1 MSKVKK
7 ARSKLSPLNFSIP
20 LDSSI
25 PKDKQVINTP
35 DANQLEIKQQ
45 KDFSEEKTQSDK
57 MLLCIDWDG
66 TIVKGSLHKALNTT
80 FNYKNC
86 VDLFLADETK
96 SWKNKELLVELLQK
110 VLTIGCHIAIVSFG
124 SYPNWIKYALKQLA
138 LKSTLLEKIYVVSHP
153 RRDGCEG
160 KQEHIEEAK
169 RHFGVSENE
178 KVVLIDD
185 DLDNVDI
192 ARKNGMQGIH
202 VAKDIGYLTEASK
215 IVTAQEQKENQ
226 IQTDFDQPT
235 ESKLELLGE
244 DLPSLGDFSLV
255 DSYDTL

>member
-7 ARSKLSPLNFSIP
+7 ARLELPPFDFSIV
-20 LDSSI
+20 
-25 PKDKQVINTP
+25 KDKWVMNTS
-35 DANQLEIKQQ
+35 DYDQLEVKQQ
-45 KDFSEEKTQSDK
+45 KDSLEKKTQSDK

-66 TIVKGSLHKALNTT
+66 TIVKGSLHNALNTT

-96 SWKNKELLVELLQK
+96 SWKNKEPLVELLQK
-110 VLTIGCHIAIVSFG
+110 VLTTGCHIAIVSFG
-124 SYPNWIKYALKQLA
+124 SYPEWIKYALKQLA
-138 LKSTLLEKIYVVSHP
+138 LESTLLEETLLKKFYIVSHP

-169 RHFGVSENE
+169 RHFGVSENK

-192 ARKNGMQGIH
+192 ARRNGMQGIH

-244 DLPSLGDFSLV
+244 DLPSLGD
-255 DSYDTL
+255 SYDTL